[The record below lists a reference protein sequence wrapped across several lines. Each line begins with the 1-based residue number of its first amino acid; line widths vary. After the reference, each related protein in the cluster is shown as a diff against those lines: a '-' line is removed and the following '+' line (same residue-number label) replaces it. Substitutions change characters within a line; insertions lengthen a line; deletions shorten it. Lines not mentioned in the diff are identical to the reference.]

1 MFNLLRVLKFNHS
14 FLMQSAGVVAKDLFF
29 FFFLRFPKEIFSFH
43 GVSLLDIK
51 VNRARKHSRQITK
64 VRKSCQTTRKLSCGS
79 FTSLS
84 NVIFQCICFKL
95 SDTRIDSAIPYYVPT
110 LGIFYL
116 CSPNNMVYC
125 AWLHKISCFDTA
137 ATNST

>member
-1 MFNLLRVLKFNHS
+1 MFNLLHVLKFNHS

-29 FFFLRFPKEIFSFH
+29 KVPKRVFFHR
-43 GVSLLDIK
+43 VSLLDIK
-51 VNRARKHSRQITK
+51 VNNARKHSRQITK

-95 SDTRIDSAIPYYVPT
+95 SDTRIDSTIPYYVPT

-116 CSPNNMVYC
+116 CSPNNVVYC
-125 AWLHKISCFDTA
+125 AWLHKISCIDTA